1 MHFFISTPVNLALSI
16 QQNVVKNRPLYSEIL
31 SMGSRNIFNNK
42 NPNPASEFYQ
52 AALALGLSPEK
63 IFRGSD
69 LRARVETL
77 VLLEA
82 FQNAT

>member
-1 MHFFISTPVNLALSI
+1 
-16 QQNVVKNRPLYSEIL
+16 
-31 SMGSRNIFNNK
+31 MGSRNIFNSK

-63 IFRGSD
+63 IFRSSD
-69 LRARVETL
+69 LRTRAETL